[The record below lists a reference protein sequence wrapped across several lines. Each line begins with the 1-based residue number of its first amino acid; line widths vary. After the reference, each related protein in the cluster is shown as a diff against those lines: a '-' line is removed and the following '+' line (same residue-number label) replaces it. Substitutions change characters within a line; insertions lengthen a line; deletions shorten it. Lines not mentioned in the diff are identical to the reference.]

1 MDASGSHVSKP
12 TNFSL
17 KGIFKLIRWPNLLII
32 VISQYLSAIFLVG
45 PPKLYHQ
52 YIADLDLLL
61 ICGGT
66 IMIAAAGYII
76 NDYYDVKID
85 YINKPEKVVVGNTLK
100 RRVAMFIHT
109 SLNILGVITG
119 FLVSLKIALINLVA
133 SFWLWGY
140 SNQLKRMPLIGNLSV
155 AILSG
160 LAIAIIGIYYQP
172 DNINIYL
179 YAVFAFFVSLI
190 REIVK
195 DIEDLKGDATFG
207 CRPLPVICSIR
218 SSKSLIFVFIFFFT
232 LIFIQMAKEIESQG
246 IYYYFAAMSVPAAAF
261 VYKLWIADT
270 VHHFKQLSKYLKLF
284 MLFGI
289 LSMTLV

>member
-1 MDASGSHVSKP
+1 MDASGSQVSKP

-32 VISQYLSAIFLVG
+32 AISQYLSAIFLVG
-45 PPKLYHQ
+45 PPKLYNH

-100 RRVAMFIHT
+100 RRAAMFIHT
-109 SLNILGVITG
+109 GLNILGVITG
-119 FLVSLKIALINLVA
+119 FMVSLKIALINLVA

-179 YAVFAFFVSLI
+179 YAAFAFFVSLI

-207 CRPLPVICSIR
+207 CRTLPVIWGIR
-218 SSKSLIFVFIFFFT
+218 STKSLIFVFIFFFT

-246 IYYYFAAMSVPAAAF
+246 INYYFATMSVPAAAF

-270 VHHFKQLSKYLKLF
+270 IYHFKQLSKYLKLF